1 MRPDEESLRA
11 DGKKTATPR
20 GKRRYSENRVWDAAV
35 GSTRLTGRSSARQ
48 CWRKCHW
55 PGYPSVAAGGRSR
68 CPSYGAVARIRS
80 ALAQILHLPEWHQPA
95 CAACDGGPAKPGPK
109 RVVGRRIRERI
120 GVEDRLPP
128 REAIPIITLRKNIE
142 IERRADAVQ
151 IIRLRF
157 RRRQVIGRA
166 GHFRIN
172 GMVQRPGLSRRHN
185 GCRQNTSRYQR
196 RAVAASRRCSSS

>member
-1 MRPDEESLRA
+1 MFREPFVGRSSRQHVAHGPLISSAMLAEVPLAGLSLGRRRRPFSLPLIRCRRTDPFGPRA
-11 DGKKTATPR
+11 DPASARVAPASTCRVRRGPSQTGPETCGRPENPGADRRRRSPATPR
-20 GKRRYSENRVWDAAV
+20 SDPNHRAA
-35 GSTRLTGRSSARQ
+35 
-48 CWRKCHW
+48 
-55 PGYPSVAAGGRSR
+55 
-68 CPSYGAVARIRS
+68 
-80 ALAQILHLPEWHQPA
+80 E
-95 CAACDGGPAKPGPK
+95 
-109 RVVGRRIRERI
+109 
-120 GVEDRLPP
+120 
-128 REAIPIITLRKNIE
+128 NIE